1 MNPVVALPT
10 WISSKKMR
18 INNNNITFPV
28 LKLIPIITN
37 MMEEEVIIHNNLDF
51 SQGMPAVASNLG
63 LGGNGHFRTNNRIGI
78 QIIITLLLQ
87 LPYITLPMPIMV
99 EVG

>member
-18 INNNNITFPV
+18 INNNITFPV
-28 LKLIPIITN
+28 MKLIPIN

-51 SQGMPAVASNLG
+51 SQGMAVVASNLG
-63 LGGNGHFRTNNRIGI
+63 LGENGHFRTNNRIGI